1 MSRNCEGRSPDES
14 TDKQQ
19 VRGGEEQV
27 SGGNPGAEPSAIG
40 ELLPGGAKRLG
51 DTQQQ
56 TEYVIPGDIS
66 GPEWLARAIF
76 ERSPLPVFV
85 TAESGLRFNYV
96 NPRLADLLG
105 FDRQELLDRN
115 LFQIVAD
122 QDDLKRALDLF
133 YLQGKR
139 LNEHDLAFKTSAGSR
154 ITLSLSMQQ
163 HPMPGYLEC
172 LALDVTRRTQA
183 EVALRHS
190 EQKYRELYQNLRDG
204 IVAVDLNGRVLE
216 CNRVVES
223 MLGYTQDELRQTD
236 CRSLTPSKWHELED
250 RIVREQ
256 LRVRGYSDVYE
267 KEFIRKDGVLV
278 PVELTMYHMKNDHGE
293 PIGVWAIIRDI
304 TVRKRTEEELRR
316 SHQQLTDEQ
325 ENLRRKNAALE
336 EILSQVGS
344 ERRELSRSIRAN
356 IDRVTEPLMGSLLE
370 SAENESDRHYLLRLK
385 RSLEEI
391 TSPFVSNMERHH
403 SRLSPR
409 EIEIANLIRSGY
421 KTREIASIL
430 NLSVHTVLTQRKQ
443 IRRKLGITSEKVN
456 LISFLK
462 SLG

>member
-1 MSRNCEGRSPDES
+1 MSRNLEGRSADDSDNDREVS
-14 TDKQQ
+14 QS
-19 VRGGEEQV
+19 VEQV
-27 SGGNPGAEPSAIG
+27 SGATPGCDVQTTG
-40 ELLPGGAKRLG
+40 ELLPGGMKRPS
-51 DTQQQ
+51 DTHDHA
-56 TEYVIPGDIS
+56 EYVIPGDLA

-85 TAESGLRFNYV
+85 AVESGLRFNYV
-96 NPRLADLLG
+96 NPRLAELLG
-105 FDRQELLDRN
+105 YDRQDILDMS
-115 LFQIVAD
+115 LYEFVANK
-122 QDDLKRALDLF
+122 DDLKRAQDLY

-139 LNEHDLAFKTSAGSR
+139 LAEHDMPFRTADGRRL
-154 ITLSLSMQQ
+154 TLSLSMQQ
-163 HPMPGYLEC
+163 HPMPGFVEC
-172 LALDVTRRTQA
+172 LALDVTRRSDA
-183 EVALRHS
+183 EAALRHS

-204 IVAVDLNGRVLE
+204 ILAVDLNWQVLE
-216 CNRVVES
+216 CNRVIES
-223 MLGYTQDELRQTD
+223 MLGYTQDELKHID
-236 CRSLTPSKWHELED
+236 CRSLTPTKWHELED

-267 KEFIRKDGVLV
+267 KEFIRKDGGLV

-293 PIGVWAIIRDI
+293 PVGVWAIIRDI
-304 TVRKRTEEELRR
+304 TVSKRTEEELRR
-316 SHQQLTDEQ
+316 SHQQITDEQ

-370 SAENESDRHYLLRLK
+370 AAESDTDRHYLLRLK

-391 TSPFVSNMERHH
+391 TSPFVSNLERHH

-456 LISFLK
+456 LVSYLK